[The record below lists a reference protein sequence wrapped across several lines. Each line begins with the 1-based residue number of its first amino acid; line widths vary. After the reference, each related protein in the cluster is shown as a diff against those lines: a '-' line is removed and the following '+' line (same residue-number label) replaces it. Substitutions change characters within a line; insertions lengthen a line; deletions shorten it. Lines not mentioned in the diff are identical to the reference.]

1 MTIKLFKIK
10 AVLTNSYRLIEIR
23 DLMGAC
29 QSNPNV
35 IVSKDKVKPSPGVRT
50 ASSFEGTRRDY
61 ET

>member
-10 AVLTNSYRLIEIR
+10 AV
-23 DLMGAC
+23 MGAC